1 MSVFEMEKQNRPRL
15 EGIKKA
21 EVCIIGAGMAG
32 LNLAFLLH
40 KSGKKVIV
48 VEAETIGHAQ
58 SVRSTAKITCLPG
71 FFYHD
76 LIERVGQEE
85 AMKVAR
91 MMRKALAKYADVI
104 YHHQIDCDFER
115 LPFVLVSQEMEKI
128 EKEAKAMTVLGFQVK
143 IEKQGKT
150 ALKSGSLLILD
161 NQAQFHP
168 GRWMNEISKGIEIFE
183 HSRVT
188 RVESHEV
195 FTEHGKVQA
204 DHIVFC
210 DHYPF
215 INFPGFYFTK
225 MHQERSYVIA
235 LRNVPRERSMI
246 YCPDDP
252 IESLRFSG
260 KTALYSGFSHPTG
273 KGSDEVIKDMK
284 KRVKERFPEAEVI
297 QQWSAQDCMTLD
309 NLPYIGRFSSMRPFW
324 YVAAGFNKWGM
335 IYSMVSAMILHD
347 QILGIQN
354 LDAEP
359 FDSLRSIVNT
369 PIEEMKQMW
378 TAVKG
383 YVQEFLTLPELK
395 IEDLAEGEG
404 GIVEVDGLSLG
415 VYKDMDG
422 TSYMVSTRCP
432 HLKCQLTWNKAE
444 KTWDCPCHGSRF
456 DRFGNRIE
464 GPAEKNSIFIN
475 KVQQKQTD

>member
-1 MSVFEMEKQNRPRL
+1 MSVFEIEKQNRPRL

-58 SVRSTAKITCLPG
+58 SVRTTAKITCLPG

-91 MMRKALAKYADVI
+91 MMRRALAKYADVI

-128 EKEAKAMTVLGFQVK
+128 EKEAKAMTDLGFQVK

-188 RVESHEV
+188 RVENHEV

>member
-128 EKEAKAMTVLGFQVK
+128 EKEAKAMTDLGFQVK